1 MSATSFPLR
10 VLNLATQGANIA
22 GTMLIVGLVVMIC
35 TDVLGRNLFGAPLPG
50 VPEMVSLSIVAIV
63 FLQVPQALKAGRLTQ
78 SDAVITTL
86 RQKSPRTA
94 NLLEIVFELL
104 GFLVIATIIYAHW
117 PMLMKAITRHEF
129 VGAVGNFTMPTWP
142 AKLMILVGAV
152 LLALQFVA
160 RIIMR
165 VTKGSPD

>member
-1 MSATSFPLR
+1 MPANRFPLR

-35 TDVLGRNLFGAPLPG
+35 TDVLGRNLFGMPLPG

-63 FLQVPQALKAGRLTQ
+63 FLQVPQALRAGRLTQ
-78 SDAVITTL
+78 SDALIATL
-86 RQKSPRTA
+86 RARSPRSA
-94 NLLEIVFELL
+94 NLLEIFFETL

-117 PMLMKAITRHEF
+117 PILMKSITRSEF

-142 AKLMILVGAV
+142 AKLMILIGAV
-152 LLALQFVA
+152 LLALQFIA
-160 RIIMR
+160 RIAMR
-165 VTKGSPD
+165 LTKGAPE

>member
-22 GTMLIVGLVVMIC
+22 GTMLIVGLVLMIC
-35 TDVLGRNLFGAPLPG
+35 IDVLGRNLFGSPLPG

-78 SDAVITTL
+78 SDALIVTL
-86 RQKSPRTA
+86 RARSPRTA
-94 NLLEIVFELL
+94 NLLEIIFDFL
-104 GFLVIATIIYAHW
+104 GLLVIGAILYAHW
-117 PMLMKAITRHEF
+117 PILVKSFTRNEF

-142 AKLMILVGAV
+142 AKLMIMIGGA
-152 LLALQFVA
+152 LLALQFLA
-160 RIIMR
+160 RIIQR
-165 VTKGSPD
+165 LTKGTPQ